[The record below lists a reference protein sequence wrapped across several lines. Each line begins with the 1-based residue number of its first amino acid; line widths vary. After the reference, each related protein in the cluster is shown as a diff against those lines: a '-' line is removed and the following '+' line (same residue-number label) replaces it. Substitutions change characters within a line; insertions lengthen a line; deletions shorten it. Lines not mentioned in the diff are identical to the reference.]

1 MAIWHKIGH
10 WWYKMLLDYKTR
22 KIIEAEEERKIILR
36 LKEIKKV
43 YVLEGDNSKVWV
55 EFYED
60 DLKTCYITHLY
71 VKTGARQKGVG
82 TQTLLAAEKYGKD
95 RGASVVMLLVD
106 NDRDWLMSWYCKN
119 GYEFHSTAGE
129 STWLIKDLL

>member
-1 MAIWHKIGH
+1 
-10 WWYKMLLDYKTR
+10 MLLDYKTR
-22 KIIEAEEERKIILR
+22 KIIEAEEERKIVMR

-43 YVLEGDNSKVWV
+43 YVLESDKSKVWV

-60 DLKTCYITHLY
+60 DPETCYITHLY

-82 TQTLLAAEKYGKD
+82 AQTLLAAEKYGKD

>member
-1 MAIWHKIGH
+1 MAIWHKISH
-10 WWYKMLLDYKTR
+10 WWYKMLLDHKTR
-22 KIIEAEEERKIILR
+22 KIMEMEEKRKIMLR

-129 STWLIKDLL
+129 STWLIKNLL

>member
-1 MAIWHKIGH
+1 
-10 WWYKMLLDYKTR
+10 MLLDHKTR
-22 KIIEAEEERKIILR
+22 KIMEMEEKRKIILR